1 MNLNKSTL
9 VSRDK
14 CYQHPNVNS
23 LQVIIVK
30 GKTDVSPKVL
40 DEDKTVDEEDPY
52 RALKIVNRIIWL
64 VVLSVI
70 TLVIL
75 IAISNSAFSSSGSSL
90 PDNAD
95 FS

>member
-1 MNLNKSTL
+1 M
-9 VSRDK
+9 
-14 CYQHPNVNS
+14 
-23 LQVIIVK
+23 IIVK

>member
-1 MNLNKSTL
+1 M
-9 VSRDK
+9 
-14 CYQHPNVNS
+14 
-23 LQVIIVK
+23 IIVK
-30 GKTDVSPKVL
+30 GKTDVSTKVL

-75 IAISNSAFSSSGSSL
+75 IEISNSGFSSSGSSL

>member
-1 MNLNKSTL
+1 M
-9 VSRDK
+9 
-14 CYQHPNVNS
+14 
-23 LQVIIVK
+23 IIVK

-70 TLVIL
+70 TVVIL

>member
-1 MNLNKSTL
+1 M
-9 VSRDK
+9 
-14 CYQHPNVNS
+14 
-23 LQVIIVK
+23 IIVK

-40 DEDKTVDEEDPY
+40 DEDKTVEDEDPY
-52 RALKIVNRIIWL
+52 RALKIVYRIIWL

-70 TLVIL
+70 TLAIL
-75 IAISNSAFSSSGSSL
+75 IDSIHFSGSSF

>member
-1 MNLNKSTL
+1 M
-9 VSRDK
+9 
-14 CYQHPNVNS
+14 
-23 LQVIIVK
+23 IIVK

-52 RALKIVNRIIWL
+52 RALKIVNLIIWL

-70 TLVIL
+70 TVVIL

>member
-1 MNLNKSTL
+1 M
-9 VSRDK
+9 
-14 CYQHPNVNS
+14 
-23 LQVIIVK
+23 K

>member
-14 CYQHPNVNS
+14 FYQHPNVNS

-75 IAISNSAFSSSGSSL
+75 IEISNSGFSSSGSSL